1 VSTIP
6 EHQVRRATA
15 AEAATVASLL
25 DDFNREF
32 DTPTPGVEVLTGR
45 LRHLLLG
52 NDLVVLLLG
61 QPAVGVAVVSFRV
74 NVWHAG
80 PVALLD
86 ELYIRPDL
94 RGRRLG
100 HALLEAACDLAR
112 QRGAEVL
119 EINVDGEDTDARR
132 FYEAHGFT
140 NTEPGATEP
149 MFFYYRE
156 LT

>member
-1 VSTIP
+1 M
-6 EHQVRRATA
+6 AT
-15 AEAATVASLL
+15 LL

-32 DTPTPGVEVLTGR
+32 DTPTPGVDVLTGR
-45 LRHLLLG
+45 LRHLLVG
-52 NDLVVLLLG
+52 NDVVVLLIG
-61 QPAVGVAVVSFRV
+61 QPAVGVAVVSFRL
-74 NVWHAG
+74 NVWYAG

-86 ELYIRPDL
+86 ELYVRPHL

-156 LT
+156 LTTP